1 MRLVRKEVVME
12 IIRTRPSKFA
22 ASWLHSLALI
32 VSALSLSLPSVAQVE
47 RATIIGAVTDSRGA
61 IVPDGT
67 VRITNEGT
75 NDTVTLQTDT
85 AGEYTAGN
93 LNPGSY
99 TIEIEKTGF
108 SKHINKGFVVQVG
121 QTARLDVILTVGSV
135 TQSVEVTGAIP
146 VLQAENASVGQVIAP
161 TAIQQLPLNGRNMT
175 QLAII
180 APGVTGLNYAP
191 TGTIGSG
198 IRPDELRPGG
208 TTIEANGARDSAN
221 KLLLDGID
229 NTEMIAQT
237 QIVRPSVESLLE
249 FNVITSNAGPEYNRG
264 AGAIL
269 VTSTRSGTNSLHG
282 SLYEYIR
289 NSAVD
294 AKNFFVL
301 PNTPIPLYRLNDFG
315 GRLGGPI
322 KRDKAFFFVNYEG
335 YYEQAAGTQVNSVP
349 TAAEK
354 QGNFQGVAN
363 IFDPLTTAA
372 SGSTYTRTQFA
383 NNIIPPSRFDPIAY
397 QLINSYPL
405 PQTSALVNNIVTYP
419 LKKSNDNRGDARVD
433 YQITPSQT
441 FFARYSIDD
450 TQLQIPNTFNNVIGG
465 SEGAFSGP
473 EADRGQQGV
482 LAYNKLIT
490 AHVVGEY
497 RFGFNR
503 FTSFLLPS
511 QLTSPIWAEI
521 PGKQPQPGY
530 QPKGAGPGPVAPILS
545 PSGFGGLG
553 NSRSEPEIRREHLW
567 ENIGNVSW
575 QKGKHNFKFGI
586 DTLHHLISETDSP
599 PGQSPFGRFNFDSNF
614 TNNPAS
620 TTGTGNAMASFL
632 LGYPASTVRD
642 LFLPGT
648 AHVFGNEYN
657 FYGGDNWRITPKLTL
672 TLGLHYEVNTPYAD
686 AHDYWVNFNPVNAAV
701 EIAGQNGVSKT
712 ANWQTDYGSF
722 GPRLGF
728 AYSVNDR
735 TVVRGGYGA
744 FYDPQANQGTT
755 IRQER
760 QWPFDLIY
768 TLSPGTLFPSNT
780 VSQGFLTLG
789 QIPASTFATPFGTL
803 KGIDHHFKNAS
814 GQQINLGLQRQ
825 LTGHSSFTVGYVGSI
840 THHLSWNN
848 PIDQPPPGPGTIQTR
863 REYNAQYPNVT
874 AIAYYESVGVGS
886 YNSLQTSFQQQ
897 LSRGFFLTANYVWAH
912 ALDNA
917 PYDGGVDGPIPQNP
931 YDRSADYSSSDNDI
945 HNRVNVYGTYELP
958 FGPGKPFLNTN
969 SILNRYVLG
978 GWQVNGIFVGQ
989 SGLPFTV
996 TISGTATNTGASA
1009 SRANVIPGVAQ
1020 YPANKTVSQW
1030 FNPAAFTSPTA
1041 YNWGNVGRNTLRG
1054 PRETDVDSS
1063 AEKHFPITEGTALLF
1078 RVEFFNMFNHPQ
1090 FQVPAA
1096 VINSGGAG
1104 TITATSNTARQ
1115 IQAALRLTF

>member
-1 MRLVRKEVVME
+1 MGGRNEGTKSMRKMFFKPVSRFLGLLFVALA
-12 IIRTRPSKFA
+12 ISF
-22 ASWLHSLALI
+22 SSL
-32 VSALSLSLPSVAQVE
+32 AQVE
-47 RATIIGAVTDSRGA
+47 RATITGTVTDKNGGA
-61 IVPDGT
+61 ISGAT
-67 VRITNEGT
+67 VRVIEESTNT
-75 NDTVTLQTDT
+75 IHQLQTDS
-85 AGEYTAGN
+85 AGLYTAGN
-93 LNPGSY
+93 LTPGSY
-99 TIEIEKTGF
+99 TVEIEAPGF
-108 SKHINKGFVVQVG
+108 TKHVNKGFVVQVG
-121 QTARLDVILTVGSV
+121 QTARLDVSMEVGAV

-146 VLQAENASVGQVIAP
+146 VLQSENASVGQVIAP
-161 TAIQQLPLNGRNMT
+161 TAVQQLPLNGRNMT

-180 APGVTGLNYAP
+180 TPGVTGLNYAP
-191 TGTIGSG
+191 TNTIGSG
-198 IRPDELRPGG
+198 VRPDELRPGG

-221 KLLLDGID
+221 KLLLDGVD

-237 QIVRPSVESLLE
+237 QIVRPSVESLQE
-249 FNVITSNAGPEYNRG
+249 FNIITSNAGPEYNRG

-269 VTSTRSGTNSLHG
+269 VTSTRSGSNAFHG

-294 AKNFFVL
+294 AKNYFVRPGT
-301 PNTPIPLYRLNDFG
+301 PNPQYRLNDFG

-322 KRDKAFFFVNYEG
+322 KRNKAFFFVNYEG

-349 TAAEK
+349 TLAERA
-354 QGNFQGVAN
+354 GNFQGVAN
-363 IFDPLTTAA
+363 VYDPLTTTA
-372 SGSTYTRTQFA
+372 SGSTYKRTQFA
-383 NNIIPPSRFDPIAY
+383 NNIIPRSRFDPIAY
-397 QLINSYPL
+397 QLINAYPL
-405 PQTSALVNNIVTYP
+405 PQTTALVNNIVTYP
-419 LKKSNDNRGDARVD
+419 LKKSEDNRGDARVD
-433 YQITPSQT
+433 YQISPTQT

-450 TQLQIPNTFNNVIGG
+450 TQIQMPNTFNDSIGG

-482 LAYNKLIT
+482 LAYNQVIT
-490 AHVVGEY
+490 PRLVGEY

-503 FTSFLLPS
+503 FTSFLLPFP
-511 QLTSPIWAEI
+511 LTSPIWAEI
-521 PGKQPQPGY
+521 PGRTPMPGF
-530 QPKGAGPGPVAPILS
+530 QPKGAGEGPVAPIIS

-567 ENIGNVSW
+567 ENIGTVSW
-575 QKGKHNFKFGI
+575 EHGRHSFKFGV

-620 TTGTGNAMASFL
+620 TTGTGNSIASFL

-648 AHVFGNEYN
+648 AHVYGNEYN
-657 FYGGDNWRITPKLTL
+657 FFGGDNWRITPKLTL
-672 TLGLHYEVNTPYAD
+672 NIGLHYEIDTPYAE
-686 AHDYWVNFNPVNAAV
+686 AHNYWVNFNPANAAV
-701 EIAGQNGVSKT
+701 ELAGQNGVSKT
-712 ANWQTDYGSF
+712 ANWQTDYGSI

-728 AYSVNDR
+728 AYSLNER
-735 TVVRGGYGA
+735 TVLRGGYGA

-760 QWPFDLIY
+760 QWPYDLVY

-780 VSQGFLTLG
+780 VSQGFLTPS
-789 QIPASTFATPFGTL
+789 QIPPSVFSVPFGTL

-814 GQQINLGLQRQ
+814 GQQLNLSLQRQ
-825 LTGHSSFTVGYVGSI
+825 LTPRSSFTMGYVASL
-840 THHLSWNN
+840 TRHLSWNN
-848 PIDQPPPGPGTIQTR
+848 PIDQPPPGPGNIQTR
-863 REYNAQYPNVT
+863 REFYAQYPNVT

-886 YNSLQTSFQQQ
+886 YNSLQASFQQR
-897 LSRGFFLTANYVWAH
+897 LAHGLFLTANYVWAH

-917 PYDGGVDGPIPQNP
+917 PYDGGVNGPIPQNP
-931 YDRSADYSSSDNDI
+931 YDRNADYASSDNDI

-958 FGPGKPFLNTN
+958 FGPGRAFRN
-969 SILNRYVLG
+969 SGSALDRFVFG

-1020 YPANKTVSQW
+1020 YPAKKTVTQW
-1030 FNPAAFTSPTA
+1030 FNPAAFTSPTP

-1054 PRETDVDSS
+1054 PNEVDVDSS
-1063 AEKHFPITEGTALLF
+1063 VEKHFPIREGTFVLF
-1078 RVEFFNMFNHPQ
+1078 RVEFFNTFNHPQ

-1096 VINSGGAG
+1096 VINAGGAG

-1115 IQAALRLTF
+1115 MQAALRLTF

>member
-1 MRLVRKEVVME
+1 MTLFEAISSISRKS
-12 IIRTRPSKFA
+12 RKLRRR
-22 ASWLHSLALI
+22 HLAILLPAL
-32 VSALSLSLPSVAQVE
+32 ALSLVCFAQVE
-47 RATIIGAVTDSRGA
+47 RATITGTLTDTNGAVVPGA
-61 IVPDGT
+61 T
-67 VRITNEGT
+67 VRVIQEGT
-75 NDTVTLQTDT
+75 NETQNLQTDS
-85 AGEYTAGN
+85 AGEYTASN
-93 LNPGSY
+93 LTPGSY
-99 TIEIEKTGF
+99 TIEAEKAGF
-108 SKHINKGFVVQVG
+108 NKHVNKGFIVQVG
-121 QTARLDVILTVGSV
+121 QIARLDVVMQVGAV
-135 TQSVEVTGAIP
+135 TQEVEVTGAIP
-146 VLQAENASVGQVIAP
+146 VLQSESASVGQVIAP
-161 TAIQQLPLNGRNMT
+161 TAVQQLPLNGRNLT
-175 QLAII
+175 ELAVI

-198 IRPDELRPGG
+198 VRPDELRPGG

-221 KLLLDGID
+221 KLLLDGVD

-237 QIVRPSVESLLE
+237 QIVRPSVEALQE
-249 FNVITSNAGPEYNRG
+249 FNIITSNAGPEYNRG

-269 VTSTRSGTNSLHG
+269 VTSTRSGSNQLHG
-282 SLYEYIR
+282 SVYEYIR

-294 AKNFFVL
+294 SKNYFVR

-335 YYEQAAGTQVNSVP
+335 FYEQTAGTQVNTVP
-349 TAAEK
+349 TMAER
-354 QGNFQGVAN
+354 QGNFQGIAN
-363 IFDPLTTAA
+363 IYDPLTTVP
-372 SGSTYTRTQFA
+372 SGSTYKRTQFT
-383 NNIIPPSRFDPIAY
+383 NNVIPASRFDPIAY
-397 QLINSYPL
+397 QLVNAYPL
-405 PQTSALVNNIVTYP
+405 PQTSATVNNIVTYP

-433 YQITPSQT
+433 YQISPSQT

-450 TQLQIPNTFNNVIGG
+450 TQIQMPNTFNNVIGG

-482 LAYNKLIT
+482 LSYNRVLT
-490 AHVVGEY
+490 PNLVGEY

-511 QLTSPIWAEI
+511 PLTSPIWAEI
-521 PGKQPQPGY
+521 PGRTPMPGF
-530 QPKGAGPGPVAPILS
+530 QPKGSGEGPVAPIIS

-567 ENIGNVSW
+567 ENIGVISW
-575 QKGKHNFKFGI
+575 QHGTHNFKFGV

-614 TNNPAS
+614 SNNPAS

-657 FYGGDNWRITPKLTL
+657 FFAGDIWRITPKLTL
-672 TLGLHYEVNTPYAD
+672 NLGLHYEIDTPYAD

-701 EIAGQNGVSKT
+701 ELAGQNGVSKT
-712 ANWQTDYGSF
+712 ANWQTDYGSIA
-722 GPRLGF
+722 PRLGF
-728 AYSVNDR
+728 AYSSDAK
-735 TVVRGGYGA
+735 TVWRGGYGV
-744 FYDPQANQGTT
+744 FYDPQANEGTT

-760 QWPFDLIY
+760 QWPYDLIY

-780 VSQGFLTLG
+780 VSQGFLTPA
-789 QIPASTFATPFGTL
+789 QIPPSVFATPFGTL

-814 GQQINLGLQRQ
+814 GQQFNLSLQRQ
-825 LTGHSSFTVGYVGSI
+825 LTGHSSFTMGYVASI
-840 THHLSWNN
+840 SHHLSWNN
-848 PIDQPPPGPGTIQTR
+848 PIDQPPPGPGNIQAR

-897 LSRGFFLTANYVWAH
+897 LSHGFFFTANYVWAH
-912 ALDNA
+912 AFDNA
-917 PYDGGVDGPIPQNP
+917 PFDGGVDGPIPQNP
-931 YDRSADYSSSDNDI
+931 YDRNADYSSSDNDLR
-945 HNRVNVYGTYELP
+945 NRVNLYGTYELP
-958 FGPGKPFLNTN
+958 FGPGRAFRN
-969 SILNRYVLG
+969 SSSWLDRFVLG
-978 GWQVNGIFVGQ
+978 GWQANGIFVAQ

-996 TISGTATNTGASA
+996 TISGTATNTGAGS

-1020 YPANKTVSQW
+1020 YPTNKTVTQW
-1030 FNPAAFTSPTA
+1030 FNPAAFTSPTP
-1041 YNWGNVGRNTLRG
+1041 YNWGAVGRNSLRG
-1054 PRETDVDSS
+1054 PNEVDVDSS
-1063 AEKHFPITEGTALLF
+1063 LEKHLPIKEGTLLMF

-1104 TITATSNTARQ
+1104 TITSTSNTARQ

>member
-1 MRLVRKEVVME
+1 MTLSQATSSISKKSRSLLLRGAVAIVTALAFALVC
-12 IIRTRPSKFA
+12 S
-22 ASWLHSLALI
+22 
-32 VSALSLSLPSVAQVE
+32 AQVE
-47 RATIIGAVTDSRGA
+47 RATITGTLTDTNGAVVPGA
-61 IVPDGT
+61 A
-67 VRITNEGT
+67 VRVIQESTNET
-75 NDTVTLQTDT
+75 QTLQTDS
-85 AGEYTAGN
+85 AGEYTANN
-93 LNPGSY
+93 LTPGSY
-99 TIEIEKTGF
+99 TIEAEKEGF
-108 SKHINKGFVVQVG
+108 TKHVNKGFVVQVG
-121 QTARLDVILTVGSV
+121 QSARLDIVMTVGAV
-135 TQSVEVTGAIP
+135 TQEVDVTGAIP
-146 VLQAENASVGQVIAP
+146 VLQSQSASVGQVIAP
-161 TAIQQLPLNGRNMT
+161 TAVQQLPLNGRNLT
-175 QLAII
+175 QLAVI
-180 APGVTGLNYAP
+180 APGVTGLQYAP

-221 KLLLDGID
+221 KLLLDGVD

-237 QIVRPSVESLLE
+237 QIVRPSVESLQE
-249 FNVITSNAGPEYNRG
+249 FNIITSNAGPEYNRG

-269 VTSTRSGTNSLHG
+269 VTSTRSGSNAFHG
-282 SLYEYIR
+282 SVYEYIR

-294 AKNFFVL
+294 SKNYFVR
-301 PNTPIPLYRLNDFG
+301 PNTPIPVYRLNDFG

-349 TAAEK
+349 TMAER

-363 IFDPLTTAA
+363 IYDPLTTKT
-372 SGSTYTRTQFA
+372 SGSTTTRTQFA
-383 NNIIPPSRFDPIAY
+383 NNVIPSSRFDPIAY
-397 QLINSYPL
+397 QLVNAYPL

-433 YQITPSQT
+433 YQISPSQM
-441 FFARYSIDD
+441 FFARYSVDD
-450 TQLQIPNTFNNVIGG
+450 TQIQMPNTFNNVIGG

-482 LAYNKLIT
+482 LSYNKVIT
-490 AHVVGEY
+490 SNLVAEY

-511 QLTSPIWAEI
+511 PLTSPIWAEI
-521 PGKQPQPGY
+521 PGRTPMPGF
-530 QPKGAGPGPVAPILS
+530 QPKGSGEGPVAPIIS

-567 ENIGNVSW
+567 ENIGTISW
-575 QKGKHNFKFGI
+575 QRGTHNFKFGV

-614 TNNPAS
+614 SNNPAS
-620 TTGTGNAMASFL
+620 TTGTGNSMASFL

-648 AHVFGNEYN
+648 AHVFGDEYN
-657 FYGGDNWRITPKLTL
+657 VFAGDNWRLTAKLTL
-672 TLGLHYEVNTPYAD
+672 NLGLHYEINTPYAD

-701 EIAGQNGVSKT
+701 ELAGKNGVSKT
-712 ANWQTDYGSF
+712 ANWQTDYGSV

-728 AYSVNDR
+728 AYSLDDK
-735 TVVRGGYGA
+735 TVLRGGYGA
-744 FYDPQANQGTT
+744 FYDPQANEGTT

-760 QWPFDLIY
+760 QWPYDLIY
-768 TLSPGTLFPSNT
+768 TLSPGTLIPSNT
-780 VSQGFLTLG
+780 VSQGFLTPA
-789 QIPASTFATPFGTL
+789 QIPASVFATPFGTL

-814 GQQINLGLQRQ
+814 GQQFNLSFQRQ
-825 LTGHSSFTVGYVGSI
+825 LTGHSSFTMGYVGSI
-840 THHLSWNN
+840 SRHLTWNN
-848 PIDQPPPGPGTIQTR
+848 PIDQPPPGPGNIQAR
-863 REYNAQYPNVT
+863 RQYNAQYPNVT
-874 AIAYYESVGVGS
+874 AIAYLESVGVGS
-886 YNSLQTSFQQQ
+886 YSSLQTSFQQQ
-897 LSRGFFLTANYVWAH
+897 LSHGFFLTANYVWAH
-912 ALDNA
+912 AFDNA
-917 PYDGGVDGPIPQNP
+917 PFDGGVDGPIPQNP
-931 YDRSADYSSSDNDI
+931 YDRNADYSSSDNDI
-945 HNRVNVYGTYELP
+945 RNRVNVYGTYELP
-958 FGPGKPFLNTN
+958 FGPGRAFLNSN
-969 SILNRYVLG
+969 SLLDRFVLG
-978 GWQVNGIFVGQ
+978 GWQANGIFVGQ

-996 TISGTATNTGASA
+996 TISGTATNTGAGS

-1020 YPANKTVSQW
+1020 YPANKSVTQW

-1041 YNWGNVGRNTLRG
+1041 YNWGDVGRNTLRG
-1054 PRETDVDSS
+1054 PDEIDVDSS
-1063 AEKHFPITEGTALLF
+1063 LEKHLPIKEGTLLLF

-1104 TITATSNTARQ
+1104 TITSTSNTARQ

>member
-1 MRLVRKEVVME
+1 ME
-12 IIRTRPSKFA
+12 RFETRSSILSASA
-22 ASWLHSLALI
+22 AGMFRCLGILF
-32 VSALSLSLPSVAQVE
+32 SALLLSLVCSAQVE
-47 RATIIGAVTDSRGA
+47 RATITGALTDKNGAV
-61 IVPDGT
+61 VPDAT
-67 VRITNEGT
+67 VRITQESTNET
-75 NDTVTLQTDT
+75 KTLQTDS
-85 AGEYTAGN
+85 AGEYTASN
-93 LNPGSY
+93 LQPGSY
-99 TIEIEKTGF
+99 TVEAEKDGF

-121 QTARLDVILTVGSV
+121 QTARLDVVMEVGSV
-135 TQSVEVTGAIP
+135 TQSVEVTDAIP
-146 VLQAENASVGQVIAP
+146 VLQSESASVGQVIGT
-161 TAIQQLPLNGRNMT
+161 TAVQQLPLNGRNLT
-175 QLAII
+175 QLAVI

-221 KLLLDGID
+221 KLLLDGVD

-237 QIVRPSVESLLE
+237 QIVRPSVESLQE
-249 FNVITSNAGPEYNRG
+249 FNIITSNAGPEYNRG

-282 SLYEYIR
+282 SVYEYIR
-289 NSAVD
+289 NSDVD
-294 AKNFFVL
+294 AKNFFVR

-322 KRDKAFFFVNYEG
+322 MRNKAFFFANYEG
-335 YYEQAAGTQVNSVP
+335 YYEQSAGTQVNSVP
-349 TAAEK
+349 TMLER

-363 IFDPLTTAA
+363 IFDPLTTVA
-372 SGSTYTRTQFA
+372 SGSSYKRTQFV
-383 NNIIPPSRFDPIAY
+383 NNIIPASRFDPISY
-397 QLINSYPL
+397 QLINAYPL

-433 YQITPSQT
+433 YQISPSQT
-441 FFARYSIDD
+441 FFARYSVDD
-450 TQLQIPNTFNNVIGG
+450 TQIQMPNTFNNVIGG

-482 LAYNKLIT
+482 LSYNRLIT
-490 AHVVGEY
+490 AHLVGEY

-521 PGKQPQPGY
+521 PGKQPQPGF
-530 QPKGAGPGPVAPILS
+530 QPKGAGPGPVAPIIS

-575 QKGKHNFKFGI
+575 EHGRHNFKFGI

-614 TNNPAS
+614 SNNPAS

-657 FYGGDNWRITPKLTL
+657 IYGGDNWRITQKLTL
-672 TLGLHYEVNTPYAD
+672 NIGLHYEINTPYAD
-686 AHDYWVNFNPVNAAV
+686 AHNYWVNFNPVNAAV
-701 EIAGQNGVSKT
+701 EVAGQNGVSKS
-712 ANWQTDYGSF
+712 ANWQTDYGSI

-728 AYSVNDR
+728 AYTLNER
-735 TVVRGGYGA
+735 TVLRGGYGA

-768 TLSPGTLFPSNT
+768 TISPGTLFPSNT
-780 VSQGFLTLG
+780 VSQGFLTSTE
-789 QIPASTFATPFGTL
+789 IPPATFANPFGSL

-814 GQQINLGLQRQ
+814 GQQFNLSMQRQ
-825 LTGHSSFTVGYVGSI
+825 LTGRSSFTMGWVASI

-848 PIDQPPPGPGTIQTR
+848 PIDQPAAGPGNIQAR
-863 REYNAQYPNVT
+863 RPFNTQYPNVT
-874 AIAYYESVGVGS
+874 SIAYYESVGVGS
-886 YNSLQTSFQQQ
+886 YNSLQTSFQER

-931 YDRSADYSSSDNDI
+931 FDRNADYANSDNDI
-945 HNRVNVYGTYELP
+945 RNRVNVYGTYELP
-958 FGPGKPFLNTN
+958 FGPGRSFLNGN
-969 SILNRYVLG
+969 SILDRFVLG
-978 GWQVNGIFVGQ
+978 GWQANGIFVGQ

-1009 SRANVIPGVAQ
+1009 SRANVVPGAAQ
-1020 YPANKTVSQW
+1020 YPATKTITNW
-1030 FNPAAFTSPTA
+1030 FNPSAFTSPTP

-1054 PRETDVDSS
+1054 PREVNLDGSL
-1063 AEKHFPITEGTALLF
+1063 EKHFPIKESTALLF

-1104 TITATSNTARQ
+1104 TITSTSNTARQ